1 MSAVI
6 ELEQVSRTYGVG
18 ELAVPALRSISFVVN
33 AGEFVAVMGPSGS
46 GKSTL
51 LGILGGLDSGFSG
64 TVRLG
69 GASLADLDR
78 ESLARLRRRQ
88 LGFVFQDFNLVPA
101 LTCLENVA
109 LPLELDGTPPRE
121 ANDHARRAIQRVG
134 LPDLADRYLHQ
145 ISGGQRQRVAIAR
158 GIVGDRRL
166 ILADEPTGALDSA
179 TGDEV
184 MALLRGLADEGVAV
198 VLVTHE
204 ARHASWA
211 DRVLFLRD
219 GRLVDEAR
227 GEYDPHALLHEVG

>member
-1 MSAVI
+1 M
-6 ELEQVSRTYGVG
+6 
-18 ELAVPALRSISFVVN
+18 
-33 AGEFVAVMGPSGS
+33 
-46 GKSTL
+46 
-51 LGILGGLDSGFSG
+51 
-64 TVRLG
+64 
-69 GASLADLDR
+69 
-78 ESLARLRRRQ
+78 
-88 LGFVFQDFNLVPA
+88 PA